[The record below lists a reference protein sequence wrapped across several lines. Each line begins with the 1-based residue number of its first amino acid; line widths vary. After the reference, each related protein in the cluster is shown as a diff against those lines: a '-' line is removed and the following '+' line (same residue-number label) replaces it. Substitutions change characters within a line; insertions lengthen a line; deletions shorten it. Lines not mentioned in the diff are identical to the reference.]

1 MTRNLRYLRSM
12 AFVGLVWAAPALTE
26 PQLHETP
33 RADGSTIHW
42 TLDRPEGD
50 GETALVVIAQGSGCA
65 PAMASLSMRAARAAF
80 AGLAALTVEKYGVDP
95 KDSPANDHLDC
106 SQIFRERHTV
116 SQRIA
121 DYRQI
126 VESLRGAPWWN
137 GKLILFG
144 GSEGGMTMA
153 ALAADI
159 RADIGILVSTGGG
172 VTFGEEVRQAVPED
186 GRLTAD
192 AAFAKARQNPDSAE
206 LWAGQSLKYWADGI
220 DRRPVDDMLRADTE
234 FLLIQGAR
242 DASTSVNTARMV
254 SDLFA
259 KDGRCNLTYWEFPAF
274 DHGMVDAAG
283 KSHMAEVL
291 SQAAL
296 WRNARMDMP
305 VTCPA
310 K

>member
-1 MTRNLRYLRSM
+1 MTRNLQYLRSM
-12 AFVGLVWAAPALTE
+12 ALVGLLWAAPALAE

-33 RADGSTIHW
+33 RADGSAIHW

-50 GETALVVIAQGSGCA
+50 WETALVVIAQGSGCA
-65 PAMASLSMRAARAAF
+65 PAMASPSMQAARAAF
-80 AGLAALTVEKYGVDP
+80 AGLAALTVEKYGVDLR
-95 KDSPANDHLDC
+95 DSPANDHLDC
-106 SQIFRERHTV
+106 SQTFRKHHTV

-137 GKLILFG
+137 GKVVLFG

-159 RADIGILVSTGGG
+159 GADIGVLVSTGGG

-206 LWAGQSLKYWADGI
+206 LWAGQSLKYWADGM

-259 KDGRCNLTYWEFPAF
+259 KAGRCNLTYWEFPAF

-283 KSHMAEVL
+283 KSHMADVL

-296 WRNARMDMP
+296 WLNARLDMP
-305 VTCPA
+305 VTCSA